1 MRGLVKTKKWP
12 KVSRE
17 TYTALL
23 NSLFQLKPWLWSE
36 FEQNFE
42 KRVFC
47 LYFGRFP
54 IVKCP
59 FLQCRVAKAEMTHAM
74 AYGVFLLPVGLIR
87 KPR

>member
-1 MRGLVKTKKWP
+1 MKRKNGLKCQE
-12 KVSRE
+12 RHM
-17 TYTALL
+17 L
-23 NSLFQLKPWLWSE
+23 NSLFQLKPWLWSK

-47 LYFGRFP
+47 QYFGHFP

-74 AYGVFLLPVGLIR
+74 AHGDFFASYR
-87 KPR
+87 SNKKT